1 MDRAQLIQSFQA
13 HNRVQREYFIQAL
26 ANEQQLVIQ
35 LLPLLLHTNHP
46 DLPGFT
52 GDECPAG
59 IVDYQTDTLAL
70 KAANRLHRGFNYR
83 RKAQRRYAFHGLY
96 CLPDGS
102 ALNPRNISTLTVW
115 LVYQADLSADAITL
129 LTEKLDL
136 ITRWAQSMGL
146 QLNMTAVSQAALR
159 KHPSVQPQLESFYLN
174 GLVLAGSLPMWWS
187 ITVEEQ
193 ADYANIVAQI
203 QERRGAA
210 QNVLL
215 DFGLAEETDADTLF
229 HRTYGAWMRALS
241 ADVEAIFTL
250 YFLQQQLQYFPQHL
264 SLSTRRKAAIMA
276 GETNTL
282 AVDWATL
289 MLNALADNE
298 QLEAIRQT
306 FYLLGHEKLSSI
318 VHYPAFPQRR
328 QFYQKLV
335 AEWHWSAFDL
345 QQLDQAETLQ
355 YRQRLRQ
362 QQTTLQQLLDQ
373 LPLLTQFAQRYGLKV
388 APELAYAKRLLAL
401 KRRPAE
407 GVIEELPCALKLQ
420 NGYEQLFIH
429 RFATGQRWYLNDI
442 ALTLPQKSA
451 LHTADN
457 LLRLLAIAVRNG
469 LLDKTTRLRVA
480 DQQQKITANT
490 VLELSQI
497 VLRSNLAATTATPDI
512 TALNTAASVKQLLL
526 FANLQQKPPDKLEQQ
541 GLQMSSLQNDP
552 LRYSSAQINLVD
564 NLDLLVLSSW
574 GQWHHLQFKGED
586 AVVACLATLLRWQPQ
601 AILEQAS
608 FCWCFTPI
616 FGQAITQRLHQL
628 LTNVVRHQQQWEAK
642 GRFFLRLGKAQWQI
656 DWQHDQVET
665 LQRLPTD
672 AALKLLNPA
681 AQQFVAS
688 KLDERYENAA
698 LINRLLA
705 FQSPQKR
712 SVFLDA
718 NQQKCHVW
726 LLDLFGNLSH
736 VSYPQAATTV
746 LADNLFS
753 FFAEQPQNM
762 TSVQCYQIQLT
773 ATTPHIASLE
783 TESLTTGLSAFF
795 DINHAALTL
804 NYKQAQF
811 SAKLSDNDFDAR
823 LSDWLTQ
830 QQLVSSTIL
839 LFDNLVLEGVQ
850 HPPDAL
856 RLQTKL
862 QLELRINRLLQPA
875 GLVL

>member
-13 HNRVQREYFIQAL
+13 HNRVQREYFIHAFVT
-26 ANEQQLVIQ
+26 EQQLVIQ
-35 LLPLLLHTNHP
+35 LLPLLLHINHP

-52 GDECPAG
+52 GEECPAG
-59 IVDYQTDTLAL
+59 IVDYQADTLAL
-70 KAANRLHRGFNYR
+70 TAANQLHRGFKYR

-96 CLPDGS
+96 CLLADS
-102 ALNPRNISTLTVW
+102 ALHPRHTSTLTVW
-115 LVYQADLSADAITL
+115 LVYQADLSADAIAL
-129 LTEKLDL
+129 LTEKLEL
-136 ITRWAQSMGL
+136 ITRWAQTMGL
-146 QLNMTAVSQAALR
+146 QLNMTAVNQAALR
-159 KHPSVQPQLESFYLN
+159 KHPSIQPQLESFYLN
-174 GLVLAGSLPMWWS
+174 GLVLAGSLPMWWAV
-187 ITVEEQ
+187 TVEEQ
-193 ADYANIVAQI
+193 ADYVNTVAQI
-203 QERRGAA
+203 QDRRGAS

-215 DFGLAEETDADTLF
+215 DFGLAEEADADTLF
-229 HRTYGAWMRALS
+229 HLAYDTWMRALS
-241 ADVEAIFTL
+241 ADVEATFTL
-250 YFLQQQLQYFPQHL
+250 YFLQHQLQCFPQHL

-276 GETNTL
+276 GETDTL

-289 MLNALADNE
+289 MLNALAENE
-298 QLEAIRQT
+298 QLDAIRRM
-306 FYLLGHEKLSSI
+306 FYLLGREKLSS
-318 VHYPAFPQRR
+318 VFLHPAFPQRR
-328 QFYQKLV
+328 QFYQKIV
-335 AEWHWSAFDL
+335 GDWQWSKFDL

-355 YRQRLRQ
+355 YRERLRQ
-362 QQTTLQQLLDQ
+362 QQSTLQQLLDQ
-373 LPLLTQFAQRYGLKV
+373 LPLLTQFAQRNGLKV
-388 APELAYAKRLLAL
+388 SAELAYAKRLLAL

-407 GVIEELPCALKLQ
+407 DVIEELPCALKLQ

-429 RFATGQRWYLNDI
+429 RFTPGQRWFLNDI
-442 ALTLPQKSA
+442 ALTMPQQSA
-451 LHTADN
+451 LHTADS
-457 LLRLLAIAVRNG
+457 LLRLLAIAIRNG

-497 VLRSNLAATTATPDI
+497 LLRSNLTATTATPDI
-512 TALNTAASVKQLLL
+512 TALNTAASIQQLLL

-601 AILEQAS
+601 AILEQAP

-616 FGQAITQRLHQL
+616 FGHAITQRLHQL
-628 LTNVVRHQQQWEAK
+628 FTNVVRHQQQWYAK
-642 GRFFLRLGKAQWQI
+642 GLFFLRLGKAQWQI

-672 AALKLLNPA
+672 AALTLVNPA
-681 AQQFVAS
+681 TQQFVAS
-688 KLDERYENAA
+688 KLDERYDNAV
-698 LINRLLA
+698 LLNHLLA
-705 FQSPQKR
+705 FQNPQKR

-718 NQQKCHVW
+718 NQQKCHLW

-736 VSYPQAATTV
+736 FSYPQAATTV

-762 TSVQCYQIQLT
+762 ASVQCYQIQPT
-773 ATTPHIASLE
+773 ATTPHIALLE
-783 TESLTTGLSAFF
+783 TESLTTGLSAVF
-795 DINHAALTL
+795 DITHAALTL

-811 SAKLSDNDFDAR
+811 SAMLSDSDFDAR
-823 LSDWLTQ
+823 LSDWLRQ
-830 QQLVSSTIL
+830 QQLVSSTML

-850 HPPDAL
+850 HPADAL